1 MKYLKIFLLPVVMTI
16 MSLAVLNSCS
26 SCSGSGNDMEANKYV
41 VACTEGQ
48 ISRFAEPMLI
58 LSQEVNYS
66 GNLNDVCEIKPSV
79 KGTFRLQDKHTIVFD
94 PETELDR
101 ATEYTVTVDLEKMF
115 NDDEVDK
122 FSFTF
127 RTIQPGMRAK
137 LANLECDAKDD
148 NIYTC
153 EFVVVTAEPEKSS
166 EVESAVIISEGGLN
180 SKWSHTSDGRSHK
193 LTLSNVAS
201 KDNDYD
207 LALAVGNN
215 QLGIEKGS
223 LVNATIPSKTTF
235 DVYSV
240 IYNQA
245 PEKYIEVTF
254 TKNLSKQNM
263 IGLAKIKEN
272 VQSKAV
278 DVHGNKMK
286 LYPDVSD
293 NYTKLHVEIS
303 ADVTSAKGIRLGK
316 NISKEV
322 EIKKLKPEVS
332 FVDKNVVV
340 PLSERVIIPF
350 KATYLR
356 GVTVRVLKVFEN
368 NMGIF
373 LQTGNLDE
381 YSNMRCLA
389 RPVCRKTIFLD
400 EDPSVDLTESGT
412 YALDLRKLIEMEPGA
427 VYRVEL
433 SFDQRLSAWPMPN
446 YKAPSKAEI
455 IADDEREFIK
465 ECKRFNSY
473 SSWYN
478 TGSTM
483 KDGYYSWYD
492 EYDNWEEY
500 NKASKDPSN
509 AAFYESDNVV
519 GRNVL
524 ATNIGLVALG
534 NNDVVTVFTNNL
546 VTACPEKGVTVN
558 FFNLQNQQIYSAES
572 NSEGYVT
579 YKSENGQVPF
589 YVVAQKDK
597 EKCYLKLGE
606 NSSLSMSTFD
616 VSGTSTQDGVN
627 GFIYLERGV
636 RRPGDTLHLAFMY
649 VDKSNQFPE
658 NHPVV
663 LSLKNPSGQ
672 QYARQVS
679 NRQAGIKGLYKFTLP
694 IAEDAPTGMWNAKVQ
709 VGGATFEKSI
719 RVETIKP
726 NRLKID
732 LKLPAV
738 LTKSAASALLSSEWL
753 HGGKASNLK
762 YDVTANFRSTSNT
775 FKGYEKYSF
784 DANND
789 YLNEQDVTIANGQL
803 NANSQAVVPIST
815 SKLANATT
823 MIKCEFVTKVYEPSG
838 EFSTDVTT
846 TKFSPYASFVGV
858 AAPQTDA
865 YYLPTGRTHKI
876 GVVTVNPEGKPCAHH
891 NVEFSIVKVDYYWW
905 YESDGGNVANYIANR
920 GLKPIVKKSVTTDG
934 NGKASVDFAPTDS
947 EWGTY
952 AFVAHD
958 RESGH
963 VAITTAYFDYM
974 EGRSAEQGGNSTTF
988 KFAVD
993 KNTYK
998 PGDKM
1003 KVVIPTS
1010 KECRAIV
1017 SVCNSSAILFTKN
1030 YECKDG
1036 ETTIEIEITPEMQ
1049 PNAYLCATVLQ
1060 PHGNTLNDVPIRIYG
1075 VRNVMVN
1082 DPESVLVP
1090 EVKMDD
1096 EIIPDGDFTVKV
1108 SEKNGK
1114 EMAYT
1119 LAIVD
1124 EGLLDLT
1131 HFKTPDP
1138 WNHFNARE
1146 AMNMRMWDMYSYVAG
1161 AFGGRFEQVFSIGG
1175 DDENSNAPKSIV
1187 NRFTP
1192 VVKME
1197 GPFLLKKGKSV
1208 THNMHMPNYNG
1219 RVRVMV
1225 VATDGDKAFGS
1236 SEKSVLVRKPVMLL
1250 GTLPRTIGVGEEM
1263 DVPVSV
1269 FASKDGIGNVSV
1281 TLKTDDKMTVVGP
1294 NTKTVNLP
1302 TQGDQTVTFRVK
1314 VNDKAGSGRVSID
1327 AKAGRHTADYTT
1339 DITIRSI
1346 AEPQI
1351 NYYSATVP
1359 AGKSWSQ
1366 SINLAGIDG
1375 TNALDI
1381 DLSTVKPINLARR
1394 LKDLVGY
1401 PHGCVEQTTSKAFP
1415 QLYMGDYTQLDD
1427 NQKADAADAIKQT
1440 IERLK
1445 LYQVAGGGF
1454 SYWPGG
1460 RYVTSY
1466 WASTYATHFLVEAEK
1481 KGYLVPSNLRS
1492 DAMAFLKSKARG
1504 WKSNDAS
1511 YSYNSVDQ
1519 AYRLYVLALAGQ
1531 PELGAM
1537 NRLKEAKSVLNEQ
1550 ASWLLAAAYAQ
1561 AGHADV
1567 ANQLV
1572 AAAPNATE
1580 DNYYS
1585 YCFSSPLRTAAIK
1598 LLATVHQNKQS
1609 EATVLY
1615 EQIADELNS
1624 DKWLS
1629 TQSTAFALVAASKY
1643 NQKYM
1648 VDGKIAADVKADAK
1662 SQSVNSAKIMWTEN
1676 FVKDASAGKKQ
1687 VSVKNNGSSTLFVK
1701 VSTEGIAK
1709 PGEIAPS
1716 AYGLDLKV
1724 NYVDDNNAPINVS
1737 SLNKGKNFKAVVVV
1751 RNTGAKK
1758 VQNLALSQIFPS
1770 GWEILNTRYNDETSS
1785 SDDNVYRDFR
1795 DDRVYSYI
1803 NDLGA
1808 GNSKT
1813 FVVNLCATYSGHFY
1827 LPAVKVEAMYDKFI
1841 RANSASTYVDVK

>member
-1 MKYLKIFLLPVVMTI
+1 MKYLKIFLLPVFMTI
-16 MSLAVLNSCS
+16 MSLAALNSCS
-26 SCSGSGNDMEANKYV
+26 GDGNDMVANKYV

-48 ISRFAEPMLI
+48 ISRFSEPMLI

-66 GNLNDVCEIKPSV
+66 GDLNEVCEIKPGV

-94 PETELDR
+94 PETELER
-101 ATEYTVTVDLEKMF
+101 ATEYTVTTNLGKIF
-115 NDDEVDK
+115 NDDDVDK
-122 FSFTF
+122 FSYSF
-127 RTIQPGMRAK
+127 RTIKPAMRAK
-137 LANLECDAKDD
+137 LVNLECDAKDD
-148 NIYTC
+148 NIYSC
-153 EFVVVTAEPEKSS
+153 EFVVVTSEPEKNYD
-166 EVESAVIISEGGLN
+166 VESAVLISEAGVN
-180 SKWSHTSDGRSHK
+180 AKWSHTSDGRSHK
-193 LTLSNVAS
+193 LTIANVLSRDADHNLS
-201 KDNDYD
+201 
-207 LALAVGNN
+207 LAVGDN

-223 LVNATIPSKTTF
+223 LIDVSIPSKTTF

-240 IYNQA
+240 VYNQA
-245 PEKYIEVTF
+245 PEKYVEVTF

-263 IGLAKIKEN
+263 IGLAKIREN

-286 LYPDVSD
+286 LYPDVSE
-293 NYTKLHVEIS
+293 NITLIHVEIS
-303 ADVTSAKGIRLGK
+303 ADVKSASGIRLGR
-316 NISKEV
+316 NVTKEV
-322 EIKKLKPEVS
+322 EIKKLEPAVS
-332 FVDKNVVV
+332 FVDNNVVV
-340 PLSERVIIPF
+340 PLSDHVNIPF
-350 KATYLR
+350 RATYLR

-373 LQTGNLDE
+373 MQNGNLDNYE
-381 YSNMRCLA
+381 NMRCLA
-389 RPVCRKTIFLD
+389 RPLCRKTIFFD
-400 EDPSVDLTESGT
+400 DDPSVDLTSCGT
-412 YALDLRKLIEMEPGA
+412 YAIDLKKLIEMEPGA

-433 SFDQRLSAWPMPN
+433 SFDQRLSAWPNPD
-446 YKAPSKAEI
+446 YEAPTKAEI

-473 SSWYN
+473 SSWYS

-483 KDGYYSWYD
+483 KDGYSSWYD
-492 EYDNWEEY
+492 EYDSWEEY
-500 NKASKDPSN
+500 NKDAKDPSK
-509 AAFYESDNVV
+509 AAFYERDNVV

-524 ATNIGLVALG
+524 ATNIGLAALG
-534 NNDVVTVFTNNL
+534 NSESVTVFTNNL
-546 VTACPEKGVTVN
+546 VTALPEKGVTVN
-558 FFNLQNQQIYSAES
+558 FFNLQNQQIASVES
-572 NSEGYVT
+572 NSDGVAF
-579 YKSENGQVPF
+579 YKSENGQAPY
-589 YVVAQKDK
+589 YVVAQKGK

-606 NSSLSMSTFD
+606 NNSLSMSAFD
-616 VSGTSTQDGVN
+616 VSGASMRDGVN
-627 GFIYLERGV
+627 GFIYCERGV
-636 RRPGDTLHLAFMY
+636 RRPGDTLHLGFMF
-649 VDKSNQFPE
+649 VDRAKLFPE
-658 NHPVV
+658 NHPVI
-663 LSLKNPSGQ
+663 LSLRNPSGQ

-679 NRQAGIKGLYKFTLP
+679 NRSAGIKGLYKFTLP

-732 LKLPAV
+732 LKLPEV
-738 LTKSAASALLSSEWL
+738 LTKSAASAVLSSEWL
-753 HGGKASNLK
+753 HGGRAGNLN

-784 DANND
+784 DANSD
-789 YLNEQDVTIANGQL
+789 YLNEQDVAVANGKLNANGQG
-803 NANSQAVVPIST
+803 VVSVNT

-823 MIKCEFVTKVYEPSG
+823 MIKCEFVTKVFEPSG
-838 EFSTDVTT
+838 EFSTDVTS
-846 TKFSPYASFVGV
+846 TKYSPYASFVGV
-858 AAPQTDA
+858 AAPQTDS
-865 YYLPTGRTHKI
+865 YYLPTGRNHKVN
-876 GVVTVNPEGKPCAHH
+876 VVVVNPQGKPCANHK
-891 NVEFSIVKVDYYWW
+891 VEFSIVKVDWYWW
-905 YESDGGNVANYIANR
+905 YESDSRNVANYIENK
-920 GLKPIVKKSVTTDG
+920 GLKPIVRKNVVTDSKGT
-934 NGKASVDFAPTDS
+934 AAVDFAPSDG
-947 EWGTY
+947 EWGSY
-952 AFVAHD
+952 AFVARD
-958 RESGH
+958 VESGH
-963 VAITTAYFDYM
+963 VALTTAYFDYM
-974 EGRSAEQGGNSTTF
+974 EGRSVEQNGNSTTF

-1003 KVVIPTS
+1003 KVVIPSS
-1010 KECRAIV
+1010 KECRAII
-1017 SVCNSSAILFTKN
+1017 SVCNATEVLFTKN

-1036 ETTIEIEITPEMQ
+1036 ETTVEIEITPEMQ

-1075 VRNVMVN
+1075 VRNVMVS
-1082 DPESVLVP
+1082 DPESVLIP

-1096 EIIPDGDFTVKV
+1096 ELVPDGDFTVKV

-1138 WNHFNARE
+1138 WKHFNARE

-1192 VVKME
+1192 VVKMV

-1225 VATDGDKAFGS
+1225 VATDGEKSFGS

-1281 TLKTDDKMTVVGP
+1281 SLKTDDKLTIVGP
-1294 NTKTVNLP
+1294 DKKTVNLP
-1302 TQGDQTVTFRVK
+1302 TQGDQTVTFRVR
-1314 VNDKAGSGRVSID
+1314 VNDKAGVGRVSID
-1327 AKAGRHTADYTT
+1327 AKAGRYSADYTT

-1351 NYYSATVP
+1351 NFYSATVP

-1366 SINLAGIDG
+1366 NFNLVGIDG

-1381 DLSTVKPINLARR
+1381 DISTVKPINLARR
-1394 LKDLVGY
+1394 LKYLVGY
-1401 PHGCVEQTTSKAFP
+1401 PHGCVEQITSKAFP
-1415 QLYMGDYTQLDD
+1415 QLFMGDYTQLDD
-1427 NQKADAADAIKQT
+1427 AQKADAADAVKQT

-1460 RYVTSY
+1460 KYVTSY
-1466 WASTYATHFLVEAEK
+1466 WASTYASHFLVEAEK
-1481 KGYLVPSNLRS
+1481 KGYVVPSNLRS
-1492 DAMAFLKSKARG
+1492 DAISFLKSKAKG

-1550 ASWLLAAAYAQ
+1550 ACWLLAAAYAQ
-1561 AGHADV
+1561 SGHPDV

-1572 AAAPNATE
+1572 AAAPNAGN
-1580 DNYYS
+1580 DDYYN

-1609 EATVLY
+1609 QATELY

-1648 VDGKIAADVKADAK
+1648 VDGKIVADVKADAK
-1662 SQSVNSAKIMWTEN
+1662 SQKVNAAKVMWTDN
-1676 FVKDASAGKKQ
+1676 FVKDAAAGSKQ
-1687 VSVKNNGSSTLFVK
+1687 VAVKNNGSSTLFVK
-1701 VSTEGIAK
+1701 VTTECVAK
-1709 PGEIAPS
+1709 PGEIAPC

-1724 NYVDDNNAPINVS
+1724 NYVDDNNQPISVS

-1751 RNTGAKK
+1751 RNTGSKK
-1758 VQNLALSQIFPS
+1758 VQNLAVTQIFPS
-1770 GWEILNTRYNDETSS
+1770 GWEILNTRYSDDVSS
-1785 SDDNVYRDFR
+1785 SDQNLYRDFR

-1803 NDLGA
+1803 NDLDA
-1808 GNSKT
+1808 GGSKT

-1827 LPAVKVEAMYDKFI
+1827 LPAVKVEAMYDKSV
-1841 RANSASTYVDVK
+1841 RANSASSYVDVK

>member
-1 MKYLKIFLLPVVMTI
+1 MKYFKIFLLPVLMTI
-16 MSLAVLNSCS
+16 MSLAMLNSCS
-26 SCSGSGNDMEANKYV
+26 SCSNNNDLEANKYV

-66 GNLNDVCEIKPSV
+66 GNLSEVCEISPSV
-79 KGTFRLQDKHTIVFD
+79 KGIFRLQDKHTIVFD

-101 ATEYTVTVDLEKMF
+101 ATEYTITTNLEKLF
-115 NDDEVDK
+115 NDSEVGK
-122 FSFTF
+122 FTYSF
-127 RTIQPGMRAK
+127 RTIQPSLRAR
-137 LANLECDAKDD
+137 LVNLECDAKND

-153 EFVVVTAEPEKSS
+153 EFSILTAEPEKSQ
-166 EVESAVIISEGGLN
+166 EVESAVLISESGVTT
-180 SKWSHTSDGRSHK
+180 KWSHTSDGRSHK
-193 LTLSNVAS
+193 LTIGNVLSGTS
-201 KDNDYD
+201 DHD
-207 LALAVGNN
+207 LALAVGDN
-215 QLGIEKGS
+215 QLGVEKGS
-223 LVNATIPSKTTF
+223 LINVSIPSKTTF
-235 DVYSV
+235 DVYS
-240 IYNQA
+240 IKYIQT
-245 PEKYIEVTF
+245 PEKYIEITF

-263 IGLAKIKEN
+263 IGLARIKEN

-286 LYPDVSD
+286 LYPDVSE
-293 NYTKLHVEIS
+293 NITKLNVEIS
-303 ADVTSAKGIRLGK
+303 AAIMSASGIRLGK
-316 NISKEV
+316 NISREIEV
-322 EIKKLKPEVS
+322 KKLKPEVD
-332 FVDKNVVV
+332 FVDNNVIV
-340 PLSERVIIPF
+340 PLSDRVIIPF

-356 GVTVRVLKVFEN
+356 GVTVRVLKVFES

-373 LQTGNLDE
+373 MQNGNLNE

-400 EDPSVDLTESGT
+400 DDPSVDLSERGT
-412 YALDLRKLIEMEPGA
+412 YALDLKKLIEMEPGA

-433 SFDQRLSAWPMPN
+433 SFDQRLSAWPNPD
-446 YKAPSKAEI
+446 YQAPTRAEI
-455 IADDEREFIK
+455 IADDEREFLK
-465 ECKRFNSY
+465 ECKRFNTY
-473 SSWYN
+473 SSWYS

-483 KDGYYSWYD
+483 RDGYNYWYD
-492 EYDNWEEY
+492 EYDNWDEY
-500 NKASKDPSN
+500 YKASKDPAK
-509 AAFYESDNVV
+509 AAFYNENNTV

-534 NNDVVTVFTNNL
+534 NGDVMTVFTNNL
-546 VTACPEKGVTVN
+546 VTAHPEKGVTVN
-558 FFNLQNQQIYSAES
+558 FYNLQNQLIASAES
-572 NSEGYVT
+572 NSDGVVT
-579 YKSENGQVPF
+579 YKSENGQAP
-589 YVVAQKDK
+589 YYIIAQKDK
-597 EKCYLKLGE
+597 EKCYLKLE
-606 NSSLSMSTFD
+606 ESNSLSMSTFD
-616 VSGTSTQDGVN
+616 VTGASTQDGVN
-627 GFIYLERGV
+627 GFIYCERGV

-649 VDKSNQFPE
+649 VDKSNQIPE

-663 LSLKNPSGQ
+663 LSLKNPAGQ

-679 NRQAGIKGLYKFTLP
+679 NRSAGIKGLYKFTLP
-694 IAEDAPTGMWNAKVQ
+694 IAEDAPTGMWYAKVQ

-732 LKLPAV
+732 LQLPTM
-738 LTKSAASALLSSEWL
+738 LKKNGASATLSSEWL
-753 HGGKASNLK
+753 HGGKAGNLN
-762 YDVTANFRSTSNT
+762 YDVTANFRSIRNT

-784 DANND
+784 NASENE
-789 YLNEQDVTIANGQL
+789 LNEQDVTVASGKLNANGQT
-803 NANSQAVVPIST
+803 AVSVNT
-815 SKLANATT
+815 SKLSNATS

-846 TKFSPYASFVGV
+846 ANYSPFNSFVGV
-858 AAPQTDA
+858 AVPETDA
-865 YYLPTGRTHKI
+865 YYLPTNRTHNI
-876 GVVTVNPEGKPCAHH
+876 DVVTVDAEGKPCANHS
-891 NVEFSIVKVDYYWW
+891 VEFAVVKVDWYWW
-905 YESDGGNVANYIANR
+905 YESDGGNVANYISNR
-920 GLKPIVKKSVTTDG
+920 GLKPLMKKNIETGS
-934 NGKASVDFAPTDS
+934 NGKTSVSFSPSDD

-952 AFVAHD
+952 AFIVRD
-958 RESGH
+958 RESDH
-963 VAITTAYFDYM
+963 MAITTAYFDYM
-974 EGRSAEQGGNSTTF
+974 EGRSAEHGDNSTTF

-1003 KVVIPTS
+1003 KVVIPSS

-1017 SVCNSSAILFTKN
+1017 SVCNSSKILFTKN
-1030 YECKDG
+1030 YECKEG
-1036 ETTIEIEITPEMQ
+1036 ETNIEIDITPEMQ

-1075 VRNVMVN
+1075 VRNVMVS
-1082 DPESVLVP
+1082 DPESKLVP

-1096 EIIPDGDFTVKV
+1096 EIAPDADFTVKV
-1108 SEKNGK
+1108 TEQNGK

-1119 LAIVD
+1119 LAVVD

-1138 WNHFNARE
+1138 WKHFNARE
-1146 AMNMRMWDMYSYVAG
+1146 AMNMRLWDMYSFVAG

-1208 THNMHMPNYNG
+1208 THNLHMPNYNG

-1236 SEKSVLVRKPVMLL
+1236 NDKSVLVRKPVMLL

-1281 TLKTDDKMTVVGP
+1281 SLKTDDKMTVVGP

-1302 TQGDQTVTFRVK
+1302 KQGDQTVTFRVK
-1314 VNDKAGSGRVSID
+1314 VNDKAGSSRVSID
-1327 AKAGRHTADYTT
+1327 AKAGKHNADYTT

-1351 NYYSATVP
+1351 NYYSASIP

-1366 SINLAGIDG
+1366 NINLVGIDG
-1375 TNALDI
+1375 TNSLDV
-1381 DLSTVKPINLARR
+1381 DLYTVKPINLARR

-1415 QLYMGDYTQLDD
+1415 QLFMGDYTQLDD
-1427 NQKADAADAIKQT
+1427 AQKANAENAIKQT

-1481 KGYLVPSNLRS
+1481 KGYVIPANLRY
-1492 DAMAFLKSKARG
+1492 DAINFLKSKAKG

-1511 YSYNSVDQ
+1511 YDYNSVDQ

-1537 NRLKEAKSVLNEQ
+1537 NRLKEAKSSLNEQ
-1550 ASWLLAAAYAQ
+1550 ACWLLAAAYAQ
-1561 AGHADV
+1561 SGHADV

-1572 AAAPNATE
+1572 AAAPNAGT
-1580 DNYYS
+1580 DNYYN

-1629 TQSTAFALVAASKY
+1629 TQSAAFALVAASKY
-1643 NQKYM
+1643 NKKYM
-1648 VDGKIAADVKADAK
+1648 VDGKIVADVKADSK
-1662 SQSVNSAKIMWTEN
+1662 NQQVNSNKLMWTDN
-1676 FVKDASAGKKQ
+1676 FVKEASAGTKQ
-1687 VSVKNNGSSTLFVK
+1687 VSVKNNGNSTMFVK
-1701 VSTEGIAK
+1701 VSTEGLAK
-1709 PGEIAPS
+1709 PGEIAPC

-1724 NYVDDNNAPINVS
+1724 SYVDDNNTPINIS
-1737 SLNKGKNFKAVVVV
+1737 SLEKGKNFKALVVV

-1758 VQNLALSQIFPS
+1758 VQNLALTQIFPS
-1770 GWEILNTRYNDETSS
+1770 GWEILNTRYTDDSSTSDQS
-1785 SDDNVYRDFR
+1785 VYRDFR

-1803 NDLGA
+1803 DDLSVG
-1808 GNSKT
+1808 GSKY

-1827 LPAVKVEAMYDKFI
+1827 LPAVKVEAMYDKSI

>member
-1 MKYLKIFLLPVVMTI
+1 MLSVLTTI
-16 MSLAVLNSCS
+16 MGSVVLD
-26 SCSGSGNDMEANKYV
+26 SCSGNGNDMVANKYV

-48 ISRFAEPMLI
+48 ISRFSEPMLI
-58 LSQEVNYS
+58 LSQEVNYN
-66 GNLNDVCEIKPSV
+66 GDLNDVCEIEPSV

-94 PETELDR
+94 PETELAR
-101 ATEYTVTVDLEKMF
+101 ATEYTVTTNLRKIF
-115 NDDEVDK
+115 DDKEVDK
-122 FSFTF
+122 FSYSF
-127 RTIQPGMRAK
+127 RTITPAMRAK
-137 LANLECDAKDD
+137 LTNLECDAKND

-153 EFVVVTAEPEKSS
+153 EFSILTSEPEKSL
-166 EVESAVIISEGGLN
+166 EVENAVLLSEEGVTT
-180 SKWSHTSDGRSHK
+180 KWSHTSDGRSHK
-193 LTLSNVAS
+193 LTIGNVLSR
-201 KDNDYD
+201 DTDHD
-207 LALAVGNN
+207 LALAIGNN
-215 QLGIEKGS
+215 QLGIEKGALLNVS
-223 LVNATIPSKTTF
+223 IPSKTTF

-254 TKNLSKQNM
+254 TKNLGKQNM

-293 NYTKLHVEIS
+293 NYTTLHVEIS
-303 ADVTSAKGIRLGK
+303 ADVMSASGIRLGK

-322 EIKKLKPEVS
+322 EIKQLKPEVS
-332 FVDKNVVV
+332 FVDNNVVV
-340 PLSERVIIPF
+340 PLSDHVIIPF

-373 LQTGNLDE
+373 LQTGDLNE

-400 EDPSVDLTESGT
+400 EDPSNNLTECGT
-412 YALDLRKLIEMEPGA
+412 YALDLKELIEMEPGA
-427 VYRVEL
+427 IYRVEL
-433 SFDQRLSAWPMPN
+433 SFDQRLSAWPNPD

-455 IADDEREFIK
+455 IADDEREFLK
-465 ECKRFNSY
+465 ECKRFNNY
-473 SSWYN
+473 SSWYS

-483 KDGYYSWYD
+483 RDGYSSWYD
-492 EYDNWEEY
+492 EFDSWDEY
-500 NKASKDPSN
+500 NKASKDPAN
-509 AAFYESDNVV
+509 EAFYTRDNVV

-524 ATNIGLVALG
+524 ATNIGLAALG
-534 NNDVVTVFTNNL
+534 NNEEVTVFTNNL
-546 VTACPEKGVTVN
+546 VTARPEKGVTVN
-558 FFNLQNQQIYSAES
+558 FYNLQNQQIASIES
-572 NSEGYVT
+572 NSDGVAI

-589 YVVAQKDK
+589 YIVAQKGK

-606 NSSLSMSTFD
+606 NNSLSMSAFD
-616 VSGTSTQDGVN
+616 VSGASTQDGVN
-627 GFIYLERGV
+627 GFIYCERGV
-636 RRPGDTLHLAFMY
+636 RRPGDTLHLGFMF
-649 VDKSNQFPE
+649 VDKANLFPE
-658 NHPVV
+658 GHPVV
-663 LSLKNPSGQ
+663 LILKNPSGK

-679 NRQAGIKGLYKFTLP
+679 NRSAGIKGLYKFTLP
-694 IAEDAPTGMWNAKVQ
+694 IAEDAPTGMWNAKIQ
-709 VGGATFEKSI
+709 LGGATFEKSI

-732 LKLPAV
+732 MKLPAI
-738 LTKSAASALLSSEWL
+738 LTKSAASAMLSSEWL
-753 HGGKASNLK
+753 HGGKAGSLN
-762 YDVTANFRSTSNT
+762 YDVTANFRTTSNT

-784 DANND
+784 NANSD
-789 YLNEQDVTIANGQL
+789 YLNEQDIAVAKGKL
-803 NANSQAVVPIST
+803 NASGQAVVPINT
-815 SKLANATT
+815 SKLGNATS
-823 MIKCEFVTKVYEPSG
+823 MIKCEFVTKVFEPSG
-838 EFSTDVTT
+838 EFSTDVVT
-846 TKFSPYASFVGV
+846 TKYSPYTSFVGV
-858 AAPQTDA
+858 AAPETEA
-865 YYLPTGRTHKI
+865 YYLPTGHKHKI
-876 GVVTVNPEGKPCAHH
+876 GIVTVTPEGKPCANHSI
-891 NVEFSIVKVDYYWW
+891 EFSIVKVDWYWW
-905 YESDGGNVANYIANR
+905 YESDDRNVANYIANR
-920 GLKPIVKKSVTTDG
+920 GLKPIVKKTVVTDASG
-934 NGKASVDFAPTDS
+934 QASVDFSPTDS

-958 RESGH
+958 RESNH
-963 VAITTAYFDYM
+963 VALTTAYFDYM
-974 EGRSAEQGGNSTTF
+974 EGRSTEQNGNSTTF

-993 KNTYK
+993 KSTYK

-1003 KVVIPTS
+1003 KVVVPSS
-1010 KECRAIV
+1010 KECRAII
-1017 SVCNSSAILFTKN
+1017 SVCNSSGVLFTKN

-1036 ETTIEIEITPEMQ
+1036 ETSIDIEITPEMQ

-1096 EIIPDGDFTVKV
+1096 ELIPDGDFTVKV
-1108 SEKNGK
+1108 TEKNGK

-1138 WNHFNARE
+1138 WKHFNARE
-1146 AMNMRMWDMYSYVAG
+1146 AMSMRMWDMYSHVAG

-1208 THNMHMPNYNG
+1208 THNLHMPNYNG

-1225 VATDGDKAFGS
+1225 VATDGEKAFGS

-1269 FASKDGIGNVSV
+1269 FASKDGIGNIAVS
-1281 TLKTDDKMTVVGP
+1281 LKTDDKLTIVGP
-1294 NTKTVNLP
+1294 NQKTVNLP
-1302 TQGDQTVTFRVK
+1302 TQGDKTVTFRVK
-1314 VNDKAGSGRVSID
+1314 VNDKAGLGRVSID

-1346 AEPQI
+1346 SEPQI
-1351 NYYSATVP
+1351 NFYSGTIP

-1366 SINLAGIDG
+1366 NINLVGIDG
-1375 TNALDI
+1375 TNMLDV

-1401 PHGCVEQTTSKAFP
+1401 PHGCVEQITSKAFP
-1415 QLYMGDYTQLDD
+1415 QLFMGDYTQLDET
-1427 NQKADAADAIKQT
+1427 QKADAADAVKQT

-1445 LYQVAGGGF
+1445 LYQAAGGGF

-1460 RYVTSY
+1460 KYVTSY
-1466 WASTYATHFLVEAEK
+1466 WASTYASHFLVEAEK
-1481 KGYLVPSNLRS
+1481 KGFVVPTSLRN
-1492 DAMAFLKSKARG
+1492 DAISFLKSKAKG

-1531 PELGAM
+1531 AELGAM

-1550 ASWLLAAAYAQ
+1550 ACWLLAAAYAQ
-1561 AGHADV
+1561 SGHTEV

-1572 AAAPNATE
+1572 AAAPNAGN
-1580 DNYYS
+1580 DDYYS

-1609 EATVLY
+1609 QATELY

-1629 TQSTAFALVAASKY
+1629 TQSAAFALVAASKY
-1643 NQKYM
+1643 NQKYL
-1648 VDGKIAADVKADAK
+1648 VDGKIVADVKAGTMSK
-1662 SQSVNSAKIMWTEN
+1662 QVNTNKVMWTDN
-1676 FVKDASAGKKQ
+1676 FVKDAATGSKQ
-1687 VSVKNNGSSTLFVK
+1687 VTVKNNGSSTVFVK
-1701 VSTEGIAK
+1701 VSTEGVAK
-1709 PGEIAPS
+1709 PGEIAPC

-1724 NYVDDNNAPINVS
+1724 NYVDENNSPINIS
-1737 SLNKGKNFKAVVVV
+1737 ALNKGKNFKAVVVV
-1751 RNTGAKK
+1751 RNTGSKK
-1758 VQNLALSQIFPS
+1758 VQNLAVSQIFPS
-1770 GWEILNTRYNDETSS
+1770 GWEILNTRYNDETIAN
-1785 SDDNVYRDFR
+1785 DQNTYRDFR

-1803 NDLGA
+1803 DDLGA
-1808 GNSKT
+1808 GSSKT

-1827 LPAVKVEAMYDKFI
+1827 LPAVKVEAMYDKSI
-1841 RANSASTYVDVK
+1841 RANTASSYVDVR